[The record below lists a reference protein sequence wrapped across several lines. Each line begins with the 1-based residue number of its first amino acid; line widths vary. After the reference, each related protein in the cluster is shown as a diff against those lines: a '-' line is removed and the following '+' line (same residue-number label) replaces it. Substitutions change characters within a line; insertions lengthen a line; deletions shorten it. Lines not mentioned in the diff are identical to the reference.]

1 MTPEVLQSIDRFREE
16 MESVDEVAHVLL
28 KGHLLLEEAMSAILE
43 QYVFHRQ
50 HLTQAHLSFA
60 QKLSLARSLCLRKN
74 EFAEWQVIA
83 AINVLR
89 NDLAHRLNSPDRA
102 KKMAVVKEIYLRE
115 VAGHARIEEVK
126 TQPDAAVLFNACAHC
141 AGFLATFRGD
151 SKAFRRMV
159 HALDRSMNPDLPE
172 FEL

>member
-1 MTPEVLQSIDRFREE
+1 MTPELLHLIGRFRKE

-28 KGHLLLEEAMSAILE
+28 KGHLLLEEALSAILE
-43 QYVFHRQ
+43 QHVFHRQ
-50 HLTQAHLSFA
+50 HLAHARLSFA

-74 EFAEWQVIA
+74 EFGEWEVIA
-83 AINVLR
+83 AINALR

-102 KKMAVVKEIYLRE
+102 KKMTVVKELYFRE
-115 VAGHARIEEVK
+115 AVGYEGIEEVEK
-126 TQPDAAVLFNACAHC
+126 QPDAAVLFNACAHC
-141 AGFLATFRGD
+141 AGFLATFEGD

-159 HALDRSMNPDLPE
+159 HTLDRSMNPDLPE